1 MNQSYSNYGP
11 PQQQEYYPQ
20 YNNQPVQSQNY
31 PAPPADNKG
40 YYSPQLRPPVSPH
53 PQHLPSLQHS
63 QNYSM
68 SLPSQLHSPHHFHL
82 QQDVYGSSYDNTG
95 NGGEMEQVNRTIQ
108 VVYEKKR
115 KRRES
120 HNQVERRR
128 RDNINDRIKDLEKLL
143 PITFLPNDPTSK
155 LSKGQILRK
164 SVEYVQH
171 MQQLIACQKLRNE
184 QLEELLIINGIEVP
198 GFDFKGLSP
207 DTLLNTRPGMR
218 LSDQQDENNND
229 DDYDAQSTP
238 AEMYTPSVN
247 NNNNNNMNEEQQMFQ
262 MSIQ

>member
-1 MNQSYSNYGP
+1 MNQSYANYGQ
-11 PQQQEYYPQ
+11 PQQSQEYYSQYTPQ
-20 YNNQPVQSQNY
+20 QPATQQSSAPSQNY
-31 PAPPADNKG
+31 PAAENKG

-53 PQHLPSLQHS
+53 PHHLPSLQQS
-63 QNYSM
+63 QHYSM
-68 SLPSQLHSPHHFHL
+68 SLPNQLHSPHHFHL
-82 QQDVYGSSYDNTG
+82 QQEVYGTSYDSTG
-95 NGGEMEQVNRTIQ
+95 NEMEQVNRTIQ

-171 MQQLIACQKLRNE
+171 MQQLVQSQKLRNE
-184 QLEELLIINGIEVP
+184 QLEEMLIINGLEVP

-218 LSDQQDENNND
+218 LSDQHDENNQD
-229 DDYDAQSTP
+229 DDYDAMSTP

-247 NNNNNNMNEEQQMFQ
+247 GEDQQMFQ

>member
-1 MNQSYSNYGP
+1 MNQSYSNYG
-11 PQQQEYYPQ
+11 QQQEYYSQ
-20 YNNQPVQSQNY
+20 YNSPTVQSPSY
-31 PAPPADNKG
+31 PSAENKG

-53 PQHLPSLQHS
+53 PQHLPSLQQS
-63 QNYSM
+63 QHYSM
-68 SLPSQLHSPHHFHL
+68 SLPSQLHSPHNFHL
-82 QQDVYGSSYDNTG
+82 QQEVYGSSYDTVG
-95 NGGEMEQVNRTIQ
+95 NDMEQVNRTIQ

-143 PITFLPNDPTSK
+143 PISFLPNDPTSK

-171 MQQLIACQKLRNE
+171 MQQMIAFQKMRSE

-207 DTLLNTRPGMR
+207 DTLLNVRPNMR
-218 LSDQQDENNND
+218 LSDQQED

-238 AEMYTPSVN
+238 NEMYTASG
-247 NNNNNNMNEEQQMFQ
+247 NEDQQVFS